1 MSFRKTLKTIAITL
15 VLTTTSMPMAG
26 QDLIAKMAPVDR
38 KVKALDTLALSTI
51 RERENMDSPS
61 ADLYSDWDNRFAH
74 KVVGGVVLAYSR
86 GHRALALAV
95 KKRKCK

>member
-51 RERENMDSPS
+51 RER
-61 ADLYSDWDNRFAH
+61 
-74 KVVGGVVLAYSR
+74 
-86 GHRALALAV
+86 
-95 KKRKCK
+95 